1 MNKRDIAFYL
11 GVDRGTLYNWKRD
24 KPNLYKTVMLGL
36 KADEIIEK
44 SEKNIA
50 ELKELKGKLEATKSL
65 ENK

>member
-11 GVDRGTLYNWKRD
+11 GVDRSTLYNWEKN

-36 KADEIIEK
+36 MVDDVIEK

-50 ELKELKGKLEATKSL
+50 ELKELKEKLESK
-65 ENK
+65 K

>member
-1 MNKRDIAFYL
+1 MNKRDTAFYL
-11 GVDRGTLYNWKRD
+11 GIDRSTLYNWEKS
-24 KPNLYKTVMLGL
+24 KPNLYKTIMLGL